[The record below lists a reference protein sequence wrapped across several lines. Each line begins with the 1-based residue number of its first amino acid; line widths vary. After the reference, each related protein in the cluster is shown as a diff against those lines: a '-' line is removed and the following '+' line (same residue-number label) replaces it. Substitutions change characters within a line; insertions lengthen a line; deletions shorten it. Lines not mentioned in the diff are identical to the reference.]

1 MAVRAS
7 DTILVVQETCNSF
20 DNTNCAESG
29 ANKKTE
35 GRATEEETSMSAT
48 NDVKA
53 STEADCQ
60 NKERNSN
67 KPSQKV
73 DDQGR
78 KGNLWILRIAKLAA
92 ISFVV
97 LCAIIGAT
105 LNKVTLVSI
114 TGRMYN
120 VTNHNNSSIKNHR
133 LGSIYF
139 IELVIIMAIPDVV
152 SFFRCLIWGVIGKT
166 AETHPWPSWKSIVMV
181 SVQL

>member
-35 GRATEEETSMSAT
+35 GRATEEEKPSMSAT

-114 TGRMYN
+114 TGIVYN
-120 VTNHNNSSIKNHR
+120 VTNHSIKNHR

-139 IELVIIMAIPDVV
+139 IELVVIMAIPDVV